1 MKTTLNIPD
10 DLVQEG
16 LKITNY
22 KTKTDL
28 VISGIKNLIKQKKLQ
43 KLKLYK
49 GKVKLNI
56 DLDILKKLMILPH

>member
-56 DLDILKKLMILPH
+56 DLDILRKR